1 MFLTSIK
8 FLGWEEVDWYFSHHF
23 CFFVFVTIDFFCL
36 VVVFFIIFLS
46 CFCSCGNALVVVW
59 IVWIECVA
67 TEYFFLPLVA
77 FMLSGSCR
85 WWWCF
90 VVKSFEDDA
99 EVARVVLSS
108 LAAFKRFQK
117 TSKRRRF
124 DSFDKNEWCSLL
136 ILLPFPLPFAAMLC
150 FAESVCT
157 KAWDEAMRDIFGV
170 RVL

>member
-23 CFFVFVTIDFFCL
+23 CLFVFVTIDFFIR

-46 CFCSCGNALVVVW
+46 CFCSCCVNALVVVW

-85 WWWCF
+85 WWLCV

-108 LAAFKRFQK
+108 LPAF
-117 TSKRRRF
+117 KRRRF
-124 DSFDKNEWCSLL
+124 GSFDKKNEWCSLL
-136 ILLPFPLPFAAMLC
+136 ILPPFPLSFATMLC

-157 KAWDEAMRDIFGV
+157 KAWWDEAMRDIFGV
-170 RVL
+170 RVLLQ